1 MMPRE
6 REASTDSDKAY
17 WVGPG
22 VPRAIPAGRVLAH
35 DRSRFWTWPR
45 SKVPRDFVP
54 CPCGRLDLPHVAKRD
69 YVERQR
75 RKRDQLKFDF

>member
-1 MMPRE
+1 MAQSRMPRE

-35 DRSRFWTWPR
+35 DRSRFWTWP
-45 SKVPRDFVP
+45 
-54 CPCGRLDLPHVAKRD
+54 L
-69 YVERQR
+69 VERQR
-75 RKRDQLKFDF
+75 KERERPRMERDQLKFDF